1 MSFKIGIIPV
11 TPFQQNCTLVWDDET
26 KSGAVIDPGGDVSLI
41 KEQIDKLG
49 LSISEIFL
57 THGHIDH
64 AGGAGELSEQ
74 LDVRIVGPGIED
86 KFLLDDLAAQGARY
100 GLKARDCHPDR
111 WLQQGDVI
119 TMGGEAFQVR
129 HCPGHTPGHMVF
141 LSKPLNFG
149 IVGDVLF
156 RGSVGRTDLGDY
168 GDHEQLIASIQRELL
183 VLPDEF
189 SFLCGHGTGSTIG
202 AERQSNPFL

>member
-41 KEQIDKLG
+41 KDQIDKLG

-74 LDVRIVGPGIED
+74 LDARIVGPGIED

-111 WLQQGDVI
+111 WLQQGDII